1 VVHVGIG
8 VVPVKAQEP
17 KRDEPVVDLKVV
29 TGALLDHAK
38 FGRGKV
44 ISIVDG
50 KMLVKFEVGEKYF
63 QYPGGILAGFLKI
76 V

>member
-1 VVHVGIG
+1 MVHVGIG

-44 ISIVDG
+44 ITIVDG
-50 KMLVKFEVGEKYF
+50 KMLVKFKVGEKYF